1 MGKQPDKTAFCK
13 ILNRTYAGGPEKI
26 HTFVKT
32 GICRRQE
39 TRQAPAG
46 TRQAHRTSPDY
57 PLKNDDM
64 EKATLTIGYTRLGA
78 DELAADDRALVEQAK
93 AACAT
98 SYVPYSHFRV
108 GAAARLSTGE
118 TVCGSNQEN
127 AAYPSG
133 TCAERCTIFYA
144 NAHRPDA
151 AVETLAIAARR
162 ADGRFTPEP
171 ITPCGACR
179 QVLIETERRYG
190 RPMRIVL
197 YGERET
203 LVLESASD
211 LLPFRFDADAM

>member
-1 MGKQPDKTAFCK
+1 MPWA
-13 ILNRTYAGGPEKI
+13 E
-26 HTFVKT
+26 
-32 GICRRQE
+32 RRDGN
-39 TRQAPAG
+39 RQAP
-46 TRQAHRTSPDY
+46 TPYKKH
-57 PLKNDDM
+57 NDM
-64 EKATLTIGYTRLGA
+64 EKATLTIGYTRLNA
-78 DELAADDRALVEQAK
+78 DELTADDRALVEQAK

-127 AAYPSG
+127 AAFPSG

-144 NAHRPDA
+144 NAHRPEA

-162 ADGRFTPEP
+162 ADGHFTLEP

-203 LVLESASD
+203 LLLESASD

>member
-1 MGKQPDKTAFCK
+1 
-13 ILNRTYAGGPEKI
+13 
-26 HTFVKT
+26 
-32 GICRRQE
+32 
-39 TRQAPAG
+39 
-46 TRQAHRTSPDY
+46 
-57 PLKNDDM
+57 M
-64 EKATLTIGYTRLGA
+64 EKATLTIGYTRLNA
-78 DELAADDRALVEQAK
+78 DELTADDRALVEQAK

-127 AAYPSG
+127 AAFPSG

-144 NAHRPDA
+144 NAHRPEA

-162 ADGRFTPEP
+162 ADGH
-171 ITPCGACR
+171 ACR

-203 LVLESASD
+203 LLLESASN